1 MRGVVL
7 SGVFSITWFLALFV
21 LLPVGVAG
29 EGGATIRIGWKFAA
43 ATAAAVLALGVFYGL
58 IQLGMLDI

>member
-29 EGGATIRIGWKFAA
+29 EGSATIRIGWKFAV

-58 IQLGMLDI
+58 IQLRMLHI

>member
-29 EGGATIRIGWKFAA
+29 EGSATIRIGWKFAA

-58 IQLGMLDI
+58 IQLRMLDI

>member
-29 EGGATIRIGWKFAA
+29 EGSATIRIGWKFAA
-43 ATAAAVLALGVFYGL
+43 ATAAAV
-58 IQLGMLDI
+58 